1 MSEPRYAL
9 DDFNSIPGE
18 DLASPNGKA
27 ERDSWLPVNLADLP
41 AEPPVRPTLGFGL
54 VYPGR
59 RHVFSGPQESA
70 KTLAAYAIGLDTIRH
85 TGTPVALIDF
95 EMGKYA
101 ARNRLQE
108 LGATT
113 ADFANLHYI
122 APEQPATLERIS
134 LVIALD
140 PSIVIIDAA
149 AGAYDLQGLDDNK
162 RSDVEKFTHLY
173 VRGFWQAGI
182 ATIVLDHVVKNTET
196 RGKYAIGSERKTG
209 GVDVHLG
216 FDTILP
222 IKRGSTGLYKIVTH
236 KDRDGFLQR
245 GTLAELHLTSDPST
259 HRVSWEFKQ
268 AEHVEPGEVW
278 MPTKAM
284 QKISG
289 LLEAKTEPV
298 SRNSILIEIG
308 GRQDVGRKAIDHLVR
323 LGYATET
330 DGPRN
335 AKLLQ
340 HTRSFTVLEW
350 ENQHPHNDLIPP
362 NPDLIPDGVIPPNP
376 TSSPPYRGT
385 TVDGDDVDDQKE
397 LDLIPPENEPV
408 PLPEIDYSQDLDD
421 DPEFQTVPADSRASD
436 DLPF

>member
-1 MSEPRYAL
+1 MSEPFYSL
-9 DDFNSIPGE
+9 DDFNPIPGQ
-18 DLASPNGKA
+18 DLAAPNGKA
-27 ERDSWLPVNLADLP
+27 ERDSWLPLNLADLP
-41 AEPPVRPTLGFGL
+41 AEPPVQPTLGFGL

-70 KTLAAYAIGLDTIRH
+70 KTLAAYAIGLDTIRT
-85 TGTPVALIDF
+85 TGTAIALLDF

-113 ADFANLHYI
+113 ADLAHLHYI
-122 APEQPATLERIS
+122 EPEQPATLERIS
-134 LVIALD
+134 LVIALN
-140 PSIVIIDAA
+140 PTLVIVDAA
-149 AGAYDLQGLDDNK
+149 AGAYDIQGLDDNK
-162 RSDVEKFTHLY
+162 RGDVEKFTRLY

-222 IKRGSTGLYKIVTH
+222 IKRGSSGLYKIVTH

-245 GTLAELHLTSDPST
+245 GSLAELHLTSDPGT
-259 HRVSWEFKQ
+259 HRISWEFKQ
-268 AEHVEPGEVW
+268 AEHVEPGEIW
-278 MPTKAM
+278 MPTKTM

-289 LLEAKTEPV
+289 LLEAKLEPV
-298 SRNSILIEIG
+298 SRNSILMEIG

-323 LGYATET
+323 LEFVTES

-335 AKLLQ
+335 AKLIE
-340 HTRSFTVLEW
+340 HTRSFTVLEC
-350 ENQHPHNDLIPP
+350 EKEHPHIDLIPP
-362 NPDLIPDGVIPPNP
+362 NPDLIPDAVIPPNP
-376 TSSPPYRGT
+376 PAPSPSGEG
-385 TVDGDDVDDQKE
+385 VGEGDDVDEQKE
-397 LDLIPPENEPV
+397 LDLIPPENDTNYAADPA
-408 PLPEIDYSQDLDD
+408 D
-421 DPEFQTVPADSRASD
+421 DPDPLALETVPANAND
-436 DLPF
+436 DIPF